1 LLACFT
7 FFRRF
12 HNIHKLLGGPPEVLQ
27 LLLPPLLLLAQRLD
41 LPKAVGELFFSVGDY
56 LLQPLD
62 IIYMVIQHILHINK
76 QLFFIC

>member
-1 LLACFT
+1 
-7 FFRRF
+7 
-12 HNIHKLLGGPPEVLQ
+12 LGGPPEVLQ